1 MSGNPFLFSPS
12 NFDFSGLDHY
22 RSTDKDHLA
31 LDVLDYDKNHFFS
44 RNSPSLKSRIHF
56 YRHKLT
62 TRKQIGL
69 FSGRLKLFVL
79 ALFVLITFSA
89 IHIPIPFSLDIL
101 GSHVKYLPLRE
112 KVDPEEALHLHGLD
126 LSVAELPFFN
136 DDMMSEF
143 NYDPRLPTALIL
155 KLVLD
160 HISVRNGTFD
170 AKFKVPFNWKLW
182 VDLHSRLVPSNSWYN
197 RFRLPSGRFET
208 CDEFKRFFGITK
220 NHFGTDLDN
229 CVDIEYDTPEG
240 YPKFKVLH
248 AEDKA
253 LPYEARIIYGAS
265 YLYHE
270 AQNPKRLIFLGLGKS
285 NESLILPVEANDS
298 SNLMQFN
305 HEYARSFNDQPFV
318 SLEELVKKVSLTL
331 NLNSDKVLPINE
343 LDVIKDTPRLMNHN
357 NQGLSIDKSSFQ
369 WDLERELQLLEH
381 RTSQVNDVEGLD
393 AGIYSTI
400 QCEMRSMY
408 DFSKYFHESKVSGK
422 YLPSGEH
429 YDWRFFNG
437 FYLSQQE
444 NLAVLHRLGR
454 AWLRFS
460 RAAGLHTWIAHG
472 TLLGWY
478 WNGLILPWD
487 QDLDV
492 QMTVQSLYLLGR
504 NFNSSLV
511 TDVSIEDG
519 YSSALGH
526 YYIDVGSSFFVR
538 DKLNGNN
545 AIDARFV
552 DTETGLYV
560 DITALAFTDHL
571 KLKLTTKE
579 KVELQ
584 KVMDPNV
591 KEKLQWIKNKY
602 STATLPG
609 VIETDRNKVSDA
621 LEKQFHDF
629 KFDNFVNKELFHCRN
644 NHFYKYGEV
653 GRLRSTMFEGV
664 PALIPFEF
672 ESILKREYPKGLTLK
687 HFSNHFWDPVN
698 RLWVPEKKKK
708 IRHIEFS
715 LTKEVTESHKKE
727 LAQIHGNET
736 GITSDFA
743 YSPFRIDPWLS
754 RYRKKMTR
762 SQ

>member
-1 MSGNPFLFSPS
+1 MSGSPFVFSPS

-22 RSTDKDHLA
+22 RSSNKDHLA
-31 LDVLDYDKNHFFS
+31 LDVLDYDKNLYFS

-69 FSGRLKLFVL
+69 LNGRLKLFVL
-79 ALFVLITFSA
+79 ALLVLITFSA
-89 IHIPIPFSLDIL
+89 IHIQIPFPLELL
-101 GSHVKYLPLRE
+101 GHHVKYLPLRE
-112 KVDPEEALHLHGLD
+112 KIDPEEAHYLHRLD
-126 LSVAELPFFN
+126 PSVSQFSFSN
-136 DDMMSEF
+136 NDMMSEY
-143 NYDPRLPTALIL
+143 NYDPRLPTAMIL

-160 HISVRNGTFD
+160 HISLHNGTFD
-170 AKFKVPFNWKLW
+170 ANFKVPFSWNFW
-182 VDLHSRLVPSNSWYN
+182 VDLHSRLVPSDSWYN

-208 CDEFKRFFGITK
+208 CDEFKKFFGITK
-220 NHFGTDLDN
+220 HRYGTDLDS
-229 CVDIEYDTPEG
+229 CVDIEFDAPKG

-270 AQNPKRLIFLGLGKS
+270 AQSPKRLIFLGLGKS
-285 NESLILPVEANDS
+285 TESLILPVEPSES
-298 SNLMQFN
+298 SSMMQFTK
-305 HEYARSFNDQPFV
+305 EYAESFNNMPFV
-318 SLEELVKKVSLTL
+318 SCEELVKKVSLNL
-331 NLNSDKVLPINE
+331 NLNTDHEQRKNE
-343 LDVIKDTPRLMNHN
+343 LEIIEDTPRLVNHD
-357 NQGLSIDKSSFQ
+357 NQGLNIDKNSFL
-369 WDLERELQLLEH
+369 WDLEKELELLKH
-381 RTSQVNDVEGLD
+381 RANQVNDVEGLD
-393 AGIYSTI
+393 ARILSTI
-400 QCEMRSMY
+400 QHEMRSMY

-437 FYLSQQE
+437 FDLSQQE

-460 RAAGLHTWIAHG
+460 RSAGLHTWIAHG

-504 NFNSSLV
+504 NFNGSLV

-519 YSSALGH
+519 DSAALGH

-545 AIDARFV
+545 AIDARFI

-571 KLKLTTKE
+571 KLKLLTRE

-591 KEKLQWIKNKY
+591 KEKLQWIKNKDP
-602 STATLPG
+602 TATLQD
-609 VIETDRNKVSDA
+609 ITETDRKKVSDA

-644 NHFYKYGEV
+644 NHFYRYQEV

-664 PALIPFEF
+664 SALVPFEF
-672 ESILKREYPKGLTLK
+672 ESILRREYPKGLTLK
-687 HFSNHFWDPVN
+687 HYSQHFWDPVI
-698 RLWVPEKKKK
+698 RLWVPEKKAKSK
-708 IRHIEFS
+708 QIEFS
-715 LTKEVTESHKKE
+715 LTKEITESHKKE
-727 LAQIHGNET
+727 LVQIQRNET

-754 RYRKKMTR
+754 RYRKRITKN
-762 SQ
+762 Q